1 MFFSVLNET
10 CPPGYC
16 YLQKARSTG
25 RGGGLAVI
33 HRSDLILSP
42 ITLPE
47 LSSFECLAFK
57 CKHPLSTMVFLI
69 YWPPKPNSSFIPEM
83 SNLLSTFCTMSANII
98 ILGDMN
104 IHVNSSTCR
113 FAAEFLQL
121 LDCFNLTQL
130 VDSPTHTRGH
140 TLDLV
145 ITNSVY
151 LSNLLVY
158 DLGVSDHKDIS
169 MKMSSLSS
177 FIKPKRFKSTGLTV
191 HKLAFREHQ
200 KDYSKSLME
209 ARSNF
214 YSNVIRNSPGN
225 SKQLFSTIN
234 HLLKPQT
241 PSLTETTE
249 EHCNNF
255 LDFFKTKIDS
265 IYSTFSESSPL
276 STLTI
281 HLQPVILEPLHRF
294 PEISQQEVET
304 IIKRMKP
311 TTCALDPFP
320 TVLVKVNTSVLSPLI
335 TTIINH
341 SLQSGIVPSALKS
354 AMIRPL
360 LKKPTLDPDVL
371 ANYRPISNLPFLSKV
386 LEKVVV
392 SHLQDH
398 LKHNNLFEK
407 FQSGFRTAHSTET
420 ALVRVTNDL
429 RMTADAGSPSLLILL
444 DLSAAFDTVDHGILL
459 NRLHHTIGLTGT
471 ALNWFKSYLTNRT
484 EYISLGSARS
494 RQHTVTL
501 GVPQGSVLGP
511 ILFIIYMIPLGHVIS
526 RYGVSFH
533 CYADD
538 TQLYMKTSPT
548 SFSSSTLTACLE
560 EIRVWMKHNFLQLN
574 SSKTEAILVGTPRQT
589 QSSSITGIT
598 ITDHVISLSTT
609 VTNLGV
615 RFDPQLSFEA
625 HIKNLCKTS
634 FYHLRNIAKLR
645 PMLTLADAEKL
656 VHAFVSSRLDY
667 CNALLIG
674 IPNKSLQRLQYVQN
688 SAARIL
694 MRVRKYDHITP
705 ILHSLHWLPVSARI
719 EYKIS
724 LLTYQCIYGNA
735 PPYLKELLTPS
746 TTSRSLHSTNLN
758 RLLLPKTKLSTMGDR
773 AFCSAAH
780 RIWNALPDH
789 PRAPQTIETF
799 KKGLKHLFLGELM
812 TFNY

>member
-1 MFFSVLNET
+1 
-10 CPPGYC
+10 
-16 YLQKARSTG
+16 
-25 RGGGLAVI
+25 
-33 HRSDLILSP
+33 
-42 ITLPE
+42 
-47 LSSFECLAFK
+47 
-57 CKHPLSTMVFLI
+57 
-69 YWPPKPNSSFIPEM
+69 
-83 SNLLSTFCTMSANII
+83 
-98 ILGDMN
+98 
-104 IHVNSSTCR
+104 
-113 FAAEFLQL
+113 
-121 LDCFNLTQL
+121 
-130 VDSPTHTRGH
+130 
-140 TLDLV
+140 
-145 ITNSVY
+145 
-151 LSNLLVY
+151 
-158 DLGVSDHKDIS
+158 
-169 MKMSSLSS
+169 
-177 FIKPKRFKSTGLTV
+177 
-191 HKLAFREHQ
+191 
-200 KDYSKSLME
+200 
-209 ARSNF
+209 
-214 YSNVIRNSPGN
+214 
-225 SKQLFSTIN
+225 
-234 HLLKPQT
+234 
-241 PSLTETTE
+241 
-249 EHCNNF
+249 
-255 LDFFKTKIDS
+255 
-265 IYSTFSESSPL
+265 
-276 STLTI
+276 
-281 HLQPVILEPLHRF
+281 
-294 PEISQQEVET
+294 
-304 IIKRMKP
+304 
-311 TTCALDPFP
+311 
-320 TVLVKVNTSVLSPLI
+320 
-335 TTIINH
+335 
-341 SLQSGIVPSALKS
+341 
-354 AMIRPL
+354 MIRPL

-494 RQHTVTL
+494 RQHTVTC

-719 EYKIS
+719 EYKMS

-735 PPYLKELLTPS
+735 PP
-746 TTSRSLHSTNLN
+746 
-758 RLLLPKTKLSTMGDR
+758 
-773 AFCSAAH
+773 
-780 RIWNALPDH
+780 I
-789 PRAPQTIETF
+789 
-799 KKGLKHLFLGELM
+799 
-812 TFNY
+812 